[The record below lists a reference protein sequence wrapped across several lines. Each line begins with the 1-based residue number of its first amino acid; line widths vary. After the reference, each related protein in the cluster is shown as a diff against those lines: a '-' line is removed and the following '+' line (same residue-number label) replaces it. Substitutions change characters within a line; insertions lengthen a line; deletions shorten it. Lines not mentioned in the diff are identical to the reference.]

1 MAKTSK
7 SNRSKANKPAS
18 AELNYEA
25 LQAELDQ
32 LMAELQRED
41 LDVDTAL
48 QHYQR
53 GLELIEQLQDYLKT
67 AENRL
72 TELTSK
78 PGPNRS

>member
-7 SNRSKANKPAS
+7 TNRSKTSKPQPAKPG
-18 AELNYEA
+18 YEA
-25 LQAELDQ
+25 LQTELDQ

-78 PGPNRS
+78 PDPNRT

>member
-7 SNRSKANKPAS
+7 NKRSKTKSQPAQPG
-18 AELNYEA
+18 YET
-25 LQAELDQ
+25 LQAELDR

-48 QHYQR
+48 KHYRR
-53 GLELIEQLQDYLKT
+53 GLELIEQLQAYLKT

>member
-7 SNRSKANKPAS
+7 SNRSKANKSQPA
-18 AELNYEA
+18 YEA

-48 QHYQR
+48 RHYQR

-72 TELTSK
+72 TELTSR